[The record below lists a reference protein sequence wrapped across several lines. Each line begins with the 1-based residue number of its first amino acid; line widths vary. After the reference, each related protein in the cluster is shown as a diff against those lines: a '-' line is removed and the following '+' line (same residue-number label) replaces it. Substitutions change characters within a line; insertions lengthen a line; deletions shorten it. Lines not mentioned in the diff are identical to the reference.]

1 MVEELVFHSACGPGH
16 RDADIVFIHG
26 LTGDPEETWQS
37 EETREFWPL
46 WLFDTIP
53 NVVIYSLGYPAS
65 WFGKWAKKEMNLYER
80 ATNVL
85 EALVA
90 RGIGERPLIFV
101 CHSLG
106 GILAKQII
114 RTASDS
120 EDEDWK
126 QIASSLRMVVFLAT
140 PHKGSAL
147 ASVLDTFVP
156 HFSSKHVGLLTD
168 ESGALTELN
177 QHYRNFA
184 NGNSEFKTVVFVE
197 TFKTK
202 KAAIVVP
209 KDSADPGV
217 QGTQPIPVDKDH
229 INISK
234 PRNKEDVVYLSLKHR
249 IRKIVPRATGNG
261 STGFLADE
269 YGEQSEDDRRDLLQ
283 KLIDAGRQHEYSN
296 ANRYQNK
303 FARNY
308 AKLGLYTEEREQND
322 SLLSEIEQHFITH
335 IYHPLICTGAAD
347 DRVQDALQEKVINP
361 IWSRHQHIRDF
372 SHKTVLA
379 ALYFLTEQCYIRWD
393 SEQ

>member
-1 MVEELVFHSACGPGH
+1 MPEELVFHSVCGPDH
-16 RDADIVFIHG
+16 SDADIVFIHG
-26 LTGDPEETWQS
+26 LTGDPEETWKS
-37 EETREFWPL
+37 EGTGEFWPE
-46 WLFDTIP
+46 WLCDAIP
-53 NVVIYSLGYPAS
+53 NAAVHSLGYPAS
-65 WFGKWAKKEMNLYER
+65 LFGKWAKKEMNLYER
-80 ATNVL
+80 AANVL
-85 EALVA
+85 EAMVG
-90 RGIGERPLIFV
+90 RGIGERPLVFV

-120 EDEDWK
+120 DDKDWK
-126 QIASSLRMVVFLAT
+126 LIASSLRMVVFLAT
-140 PHKGSAL
+140 PHKGSSL
-147 ASVLDTFVP
+147 ASVLDAFVP
-156 HFSSKHVGLLTD
+156 HFSSKHVDLLTD
-168 ESGALTELN
+168 DSGALTELN

-209 KDSADPGV
+209 NDSADPGV

-234 PRNKEDVVYLSLKHR
+234 PTDKEDVVYVSLERR
-249 IRKIVPRATGNG
+249 IRKILPKATGNG
-261 STGFLADE
+261 STGFPADD

-308 AKLGLYTEEREQND
+308 AKLGLYTEERERND
-322 SLLSEIEQHFITH
+322 SLLSEVEQHFMTH
-335 IYHPLICTGAAD
+335 IYHPLICKGASD
-347 DRVQDALQEKVINP
+347 GKVQDALQEKVINP
-361 IWSRHQHIRDF
+361 IWSRHQHVRDF

-393 SEQ
+393 PEQ

>member
-1 MVEELVFHSACGPGH
+1 MPEELVFHSACGPNH
-16 RDADIVFIHG
+16 PDADIVFIHG
-26 LTGDPEETWQS
+26 LTGDPEETWRS
-37 EETREFWPL
+37 EETGEFWPK
-46 WLFDTIP
+46 WLCDTIP
-53 NVVIYSLGYPAS
+53 NAAVHSLGYPAS
-65 WFGKWAKKEMNLYER
+65 LFGKWAKKEMNLFER
-80 ATNVL
+80 AANVL
-85 EALVA
+85 EAMVG
-90 RGIGERPLIFV
+90 RGIGERPLVFV

-120 EDEDWK
+120 DDEDWK
-126 QIASSLRMVVFLAT
+126 QIACSLRMVVFLAT
-140 PHKGSAL
+140 PHKGSSL
-147 ASVLDTFVP
+147 ASVLDAFVP
-156 HFSSKHVGLLTD
+156 HFSSKHVELLTD
-168 ESGALTELN
+168 DSGTLTELN

-184 NGNSEFKTVVFVE
+184 NGNSEFKTVVFAE

-209 KDSADPGV
+209 RDSADPGV
-217 QGTQPIPVDKDH
+217 QGAQPIPVDKDH

-234 PRNKEDVVYLSLKHR
+234 PKDKEDVVYVSLERR
-249 IRKIVPRATGNG
+249 IRNILPKATGNG
-261 STGFLADE
+261 SIGFPADD

-308 AKLGLYTEEREQND
+308 AKLGLYTEERERND
-322 SLLSEIEQHFITH
+322 SLLSEVEQHFMTH
-335 IYHPLICTGAAD
+335 IYHPLICKGAPD
-347 DRVQDALQEKVINP
+347 DKVQDALQEKVINP
-361 IWSRHQHIRDF
+361 IWSRHQHVRDF

-393 SEQ
+393 PEQ

>member
-1 MVEELVFHSACGPGH
+1 MPEDLVFHSVCGTGH
-16 RDADIVFIHG
+16 SDADIVFIHG

-37 EETREFWPL
+37 EETGEFWPE
-46 WLFDTIP
+46 WLCDDIP
-53 NVVIYSLGYPAS
+53 NVAVHSLGYPAS
-65 WFGKWAKKEMNLYER
+65 FFGKWAKKEMNLYER
-80 ATNVL
+80 AANVL
-85 EALVA
+85 EAMVG
-90 RGIGERPLIFV
+90 RGIGESPLVFV

-120 EDEDWK
+120 DDEDWK

-140 PHKGSAL
+140 PHKGSSL
-147 ASVLDTFVP
+147 ASVLHAFVP
-156 HFSSKHVGLLTD
+156 HFSSRHVSLLTD
-168 ESGALTELN
+168 DSGALTELN
-177 QHYRNFA
+177 QYYRNFA
-184 NGNSEFKTVVFVE
+184 NGHSEFKTVAFVE
-197 TFKTK
+197 TFKTQ

-234 PRNKEDVVYLSLKHR
+234 PKNKEDVVYMSLERR
-249 IRKIVPRATGNG
+249 ISKMLPKATGSG
-261 STGFLADE
+261 SGGFPADD

-296 ANRYQNK
+296 ANRYQNS

-308 AKLGLYTEEREQND
+308 AKLGLYTEERERND
-322 SLLSEIEQHFITH
+322 GLLSEVEQHFMTH
-335 IYHPLICTGAAD
+335 IYHPLICKGAPD
-347 DRVQDALQEKVINP
+347 GSVQDALQEKVINP
-361 IWSRHQHIRDF
+361 IWSRHQHVRNF

-393 SEQ
+393 PEQ